1 LKPKHIRMY
10 TRIECEDSTAA
21 RDFLRERGVPFDEV
35 DIDKNPEAV
44 AFVMSVNEGKQ
55 RTPTFDVEGHTFH
68 CSPFD
73 RQKLV
78 RELGLQGIALVEKT
92 G

>member
-1 LKPKHIRMY
+1 MY

-35 DIDKNPEAV
+35 DIDKNPQAL

>member
-1 LKPKHIRMY
+1 MY

-21 RDFLRERGVPFDEV
+21 RDFLRERGIPFDEV
-35 DIDKNPEAV
+35 DIDNNPEAV

-73 RQKLV
+73 HQKLV